1 MIHCTYQGVSHVRI
15 CTSIPEGCFYK
26 YFTLYRTADPDEMP
40 RYVVLRLR
48 DHSVYGYP
56 VYTPDMRQS
65 KTILD
70 NRRTRIKNR

>member
-1 MIHCTYQGVSHVRI
+1 MLEFVLQSLKIVSI
-15 CTSIPEGCFYK
+15 SLL
-26 YFTLYRTADPDEMP
+26 LYRTADPDEMP

-65 KTILD
+65 KTILN